1 MGLINIRFDNSISK
15 DYSEEFY
22 KKFSRKYEVIYD
34 DREVRAGEKF
44 NNMDLIGVPLQVI
57 IGEKNLLNSN
67 IEVKHR
73 NTGKLELISLD
84 KIESYLEKYCEH

>member
-1 MGLINIRFDNSISK
+1 
-15 DYSEEFY
+15 
-22 KKFSRKYEVIYD
+22 
-34 DREVRAGEKF
+34 
-44 NNMDLIGVPLQVI
+44 MDLIGVPLQVI